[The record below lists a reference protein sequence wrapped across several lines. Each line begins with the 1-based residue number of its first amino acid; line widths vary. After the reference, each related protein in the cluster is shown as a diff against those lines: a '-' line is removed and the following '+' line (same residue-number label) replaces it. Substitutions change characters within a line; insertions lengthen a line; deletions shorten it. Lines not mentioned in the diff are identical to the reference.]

1 MNLFKTKS
9 SDLELVNKIKDWK
22 ISIWKLYEK
31 YFDKTYNF
39 VYFKVKNKE
48 VSEDL
53 ISESW
58 MKIIKKI
65 DKFNPEKEHQVSVWI
80 FTVVRNH
87 MFDYF
92 KKNNHTIENSEEVL
106 EFLESEWEKF
116 SKKIDEE
123 MFRKTIIY
131 ELEKLSKQEA
141 EIIRLKYFSDLKNK
155 EISKILKI
163 KEKSVSWVISKWLKK
178 LENIFE
184 NNEKYK
190 LMFR

>member
-48 VSEDL
+48 VTEDL

>member
-1 MNLFKTKS
+1 MNLFKTKG

-22 ISIWKLYEK
+22 ISISKLYEK
-31 YFDKTYNF
+31 YFNKTYNF

-48 VSEDL
+48 VTEDL
-53 ISESW
+53 ISEAW

-87 MFDYF
+87 MYDYF

-106 EFLESEWEKF
+106 DFLESEWEKF
-116 SKKIDEE
+116 SKKIDDE